1 MKAIEFINNEII
13 LNENANMPSCKDN
26 EALIRVKLAGICNTD
41 IEITKGYMGYSGILG
56 HEFVGIVEKSS
67 DTNLI
72 GKRVVGEIN
81 AGCGKCSW
89 CGRGLERHCPN
100 RGTLGIW
107 KKEGCMADYVTLPNK
122 NLVVVPDNLT
132 DEKATLVEP
141 FAAAFEILEQLHIKP
156 DDKVAILGD
165 GKLGLLIGIALSTIP
180 CNLIQIG
187 KHQEKLDIV
196 KKHKVAT
203 CLLSELEIKKE
214 YNVVI
219 DATGSVNGFET
230 ALALTKPRGVL
241 VLKSTVAADKPLNLA
256 PVVIDEIT
264 ILGSRCGQFKPAVD
278 FLAKEIVNLKPLITK
293 TFKAKDALEAFEY
306 SRQKGVLKVLLD
318 FS

>member
-1 MKAIEFINNEII
+1 M
-13 LNENANMPSCKDN
+13 
-26 EALIRVKLAGICNTD
+26 
-41 IEITKGYMGYSGILG
+41 
-56 HEFVGIVEKSS
+56 
-67 DTNLI
+67 
-72 GKRVVGEIN
+72 
-81 AGCGKCSW
+81 
-89 CGRGLERHCPN
+89 
-100 RGTLGIW
+100 
-107 KKEGCMADYVTLPNK
+107 
-122 NLVVVPDNLT
+122 
-132 DEKATLVEP
+132 
-141 FAAAFEILEQLHIKP
+141 
-156 DDKVAILGD
+156 
-165 GKLGLLIGIALSTIP
+165 LIGIALSTIP

-214 YNVVI
+214 YDVVI

>member
-1 MKAIEFINNEII
+1 MKALEFINNAIV
-13 LNENANMPSCKDN
+13 LNENVDIPKFSDN
-26 EALIRVKLAGICNTD
+26 ESLIRVILAGICNTD

-67 DTNLI
+67 NPELV

-89 CGRGLERHCPN
+89 CGKGLARHCPD

-107 KKEGCMADYVTLPNK
+107 KKEGCMADYVVLPNE
-122 NLVVVPDNLT
+122 NLVVVPDNLSN
-132 DEKATLVEP
+132 EEAVLVEP

-156 DDKVAILGD
+156 DSKVAILGD

-180 CNLIQIG
+180 CDLIQIG
-187 KHQEKLDIV
+187 KHPEKLEIV
-196 KKHKVAT
+196 QNHKVKT
-203 CLLSELEIKKE
+203 CLLSDLKIEKDYDI
-214 YNVVI
+214 VI

-230 ALALTKPRGVL
+230 ALSLTKPRGVL

-278 FLAKEIVNLKPLITK
+278 FLEKKIVNVLPLIAK
-293 TFKAKDALEAFEY
+293 TFKAEDAIEAFEY
-306 SRQKGVLKVLLD
+306 SRTKGVLKVLLD